1 MFDVIPDHRCDLL
14 EVDLIAA
21 PFDIL
26 NLIQESFNVFLLEV
40 TNEFSKEDPQ
50 LLIRDLLLTVVE

>member
-1 MFDVIPDHRCDLL
+1 VFDVIPDHRCDFL

-21 PFDIL
+21 SFDIL